1 MIKEPVLCNHTR
13 KKLANIDSDGVY
25 LWCKTCKTEHRF
37 SRETIIHMWQSL
49 EESQETIPSISE
61 KRMLY

>member
-1 MIKEPVLCNHTR
+1 MIKQSVLCNHTR
-13 KKLANIDSDGVY
+13 KKLANIDNDGIY
-25 LWCKTCKTEHRF
+25 LWCNRCNAEHRF

-49 EESQETIPSISE
+49 EESQEQIPSITE